1 MLIFVVC
8 YYIKDFNIGVNDI
21 NKIISISRI
30 QNIINIIYVEAD
42 DFLKVISEIVIYLII
57 RKNVFSFVENIDI
70 DIFSMG
76 FRSQRKQSLY

>member
-1 MLIFVVC
+1 MLIFVVY

-70 DIFSMG
+70 DIFSMD
-76 FRSQRKQSLY
+76 FRSRRKQSLY

>member
-1 MLIFVVC
+1 MLIFVVY

-70 DIFSMG
+70 DIFSMD

>member
-1 MLIFVVC
+1 MLIFVVY
-8 YYIKDFNIGVNDI
+8 YYIKYFNIGVNDI

-70 DIFSMG
+70 DIFSMD